1 MADFQK
7 LLQSFFDEWLVGMRN
22 VSQHTVSSYADAF
35 RMLILWLHETRGTS
49 PGDIGF
55 ADLGAEELPR
65 FVSWLEEARGNSAK
79 TVNCRLA
86 AIKSFAEFVS
96 FREPSLSAWARD
108 VRALPQRK
116 ARVPALDYL
125 TGDEVAHIV
134 ATCDLSSANG
144 VRYDLILR
152 MLYNTGARVSELAAL
167 RVRDVTAS
175 HGRWRVTLFGKGR
188 KERTVPLWGETGEAF
203 EAYVSTHALPSEGF
217 LFPGRGTDHITR
229 SGIRTIVER
238 HCALAAT
245 GHPELAGRKVT
256 PHTFRHSAAMS
267 LLESGVNLSTIAIWL
282 GHESIET
289 THKYMVASVE
299 LKEKA
304 LGKVT
309 SPPGAAGGRYHADAD
324 LLEFLKA
331 LSA

>member
-1 MADFQK
+1 MADFQR
-7 LLQSFFDEWLVGMRN
+7 LLQSFFNEWLVGTRN

-35 RMLILWLHETRGTS
+35 RMVILWLHEARGTS

-55 ADLGAEELPR
+55 EDLGAEELPG
-65 FVSWLEEARGNSAK
+65 FISWLEEARGNSAK
-79 TVNCRLA
+79 TVNCRVA

-116 ARVPALDYL
+116 AKVPALDYL
-125 TGDEVAHIV
+125 TGDEVAHVV
-134 ATCDLSSANG
+134 ATCDLSTANG
-144 VRYDLILR
+144 ARDDLILR

-175 HGRWRVTLFGKGR
+175 HGKWRVTLFGKGR

-203 EAYVSTHALPSEGF
+203 EAYVSARALPNEGF
-217 LFPGRGTDHITR
+217 LFPGRGADHITR

-238 HCALAAT
+238 HCALAAAE
-245 GHPELAGRKVT
+245 HPELAGRRVT

-289 THKYMVASVE
+289 THKYMVASMG
-299 LKEKA
+299 LKERA

-309 SPPGAAGGRYHADAD
+309 SPSGAAGGRYRADAG